1 VTGTAELYECTSE
14 HTDCRK
20 KGVADSY
27 KQFEMLPFDASNLSR
42 TLSISTNRTK
52 QLKRRKTEKQKK
64 EEKETNTKQQHY
76 RNQL

>member
-1 VTGTAELYECTSE
+1 MFVYVVVFIYLIQYYYSDRYSWALWMHFRTNRLS
-14 HTDCRK
+14 K

-52 QLKRRKTEKQKK
+52 QLKKRKIEK
-64 EEKETNTKQQHY
+64 
-76 RNQL
+76 